1 MATIIDAMAATLGAS
16 TKHSAREAAM
26 IWQAL
31 SRMAEEWNRAVR
43 SVGEGAGEA
52 AALLVKLRADALA
65 LLGDAAEGLGL
76 HDVVRSIF
84 AAAMDLEQVE
94 QAVAK
99 PLHGRRMEEELAS
112 GAMQRPANAGKGG
125 GGTAPVTAPSF
136 LAGADQP
143 EGVRAERVVPDVASP
158 VGAFGRLTERHAAPP
173 EDGWRNALLALGSL
187 KVLSSTE
194 SLSGLVVALSGI
206 AASFDDVDGDAI
218 GVDIPFADGRSAAG
232 IALQVHRKKQ
242 ASFEPLSRAGAE
254 APAVIVQARV
264 NAFSEAG
271 MPDGESNADAA
282 QAWSAARVVDFERAF
297 GIGLHQSTPEQRLA
311 FADWKSHSRRP
322 AMQDKPADTRTPQL
336 IEVAM
341 NRYLGIEQS
350 ADAEVVGHQGA
361 ASVGA
366 ALQVRSRDDG
376 AQSGV
381 AAAFIALAAQG
392 SAAVGQT
399 GTAPASSS
407 SETHIHGAITLVT
420 QAMDGPAIA
429 RELAGLGRSQ
439 SLIQQGNSGIF

>member
-84 AAAMDLEQVE
+84 AAAMGLKQVD
-94 QAVAK
+94 QAAVTRL
-99 PLHGRRMEEELAS
+99 PGRRIEEELAS
-112 GAMQRPANAGKGG
+112 AAMQRNADAAQADGIRAVR
-125 GGTAPVTAPSF
+125 TMPET
-136 LAGADQP
+136 AGA
-143 EGVRAERVVPDVASP
+143 
-158 VGAFGRLTERHAAPP
+158 VGSFHGLTANFAAPR
-173 EDGWRNALLALGSL
+173 EGGWQNALLALGAL

-194 SLSGLVVALSGI
+194 SLLGLAVALRGI
-206 AASFDDVDGDAI
+206 SASFDDADGDAS
-218 GVDIPFADGRSAAG
+218 GVANPGMDRRGEDGV
-232 IALQVHRKKQ
+232 ALQVSRNKQ
-242 ASFEPLSRAGAE
+242 ASLQALGRAGAY
-254 APAVIVQARV
+254 ASAAIAQARES
-264 NAFSEAG
+264 AFSEARLQG
-271 MPDGESNADAA
+271 GGSDADGAE
-282 QAWSAARVVDFERAF
+282 AWSPSRLPDFDRAF
-297 GIGLHQSTPEQRLA
+297 GIGSHQSKPEQRLV

-322 AMQDKPADTRTPQL
+322 AVQHKPADTQTPQL

-341 NRYLGIEQS
+341 NRYLGIEQFE
-350 ADAEVVGHQGA
+350 DAEAVGHQGM

-366 ALQVRSRDDG
+366 TLQDRSLDDV
-376 AQSGV
+376 AQSGG
-381 AAAFIALAAQG
+381 AAASIALAAQG
-392 SAAVGQT
+392 SAVTGLT
-399 GTAPASSS
+399 GTVPASSTT
-407 SETHIHGAITLVT
+407 ETHIHGAITLVT

-429 RELAGLGRSQ
+429 RELAGMGRSQ